1 MVLKEQLIGDRDP
14 LADILYRLRSYPLP
28 KRITLALFSN
38 MSLKF
43 CTIQMLSPHPDKLKE
58 EKPS

>member
-1 MVLKEQLIGDRDP
+1 